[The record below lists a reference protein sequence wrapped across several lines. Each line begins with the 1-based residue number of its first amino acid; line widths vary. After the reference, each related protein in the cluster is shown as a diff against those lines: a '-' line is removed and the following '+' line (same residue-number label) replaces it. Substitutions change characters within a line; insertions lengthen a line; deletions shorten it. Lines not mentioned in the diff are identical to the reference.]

1 MSLIC
6 LESEDSIQSNIAL
19 AETTVRPHLFS
30 HLTLARRA
38 TAPVIAAS
46 CVLALA
52 ACSNAKQPNLP
63 NMQTYRVP
71 TQMQGSGSGGIGDL
85 FTFGKGGHE
94 SAGATGVAV
103 NAYLWRASLDT
114 LSFMPLA
121 SADPFAGVIITDWY
135 SPPGNANER
144 FKATAYVLGKTLAA
158 NNLKVSVFRQVR
170 AGSGWVDAPVDP
182 ATAHGIEDRIL
193 ARAAQLKGGSQI
205 NG

>member
-1 MSLIC
+1 MR
-6 LESEDSIQSNIAL
+6 
-19 AETTVRPHLFS
+19 THPFS
-30 HLTLARRA
+30 HLTIARRA
-38 TAPVIAAS
+38 TAPMIAAS

-71 TQMQGSGSGGIGDL
+71 SQMQGTGSSGFSNL
-85 FTFGKGGHE
+85 FTFGKGNGG
-94 SAGATGVAV
+94 ARATGVAV

-135 SPPGNANER
+135 SPPGSANER
-144 FKATAYVLGKTLAA
+144 FKATAYVLGKSLAA

-170 AGSGWVDAPVDP
+170 SGAGWVDAPVDP
-182 ATAHGIEDRIL
+182 ATAHGLEDRIL